1 MENLENDFK
10 MQLYN
15 KESQII
21 ELQSKL
27 DSLSGINKNFT
38 TPEIKRVFINDS
50 SRGKQNINYNN
61 SDLVNNGQY
70 QKKDKN
76 LNYDYLSQFEK
87 SKTINILNNNIS
99 IKTIKNYHPNNLS
112 INNNISENKVPLG
125 KYLYNNFNNDRQKRS
140 LEKNNSA
147 PNIYIHNFNSNNVR
161 KKFLLNNAKKNK
173 FKNSKIK
180 SEEERI
186 NYLLKEKDGKN
197 KREIKYSKNN
207 YQKVKLPF
215 YIANSN
221 KNLDDK
227 LKLNININ
235 TINENLIEK
244 IKKKNKEEY
253 LKYINL
259 KPEEI
264 ENLNNIKA
272 NRKVNVKS
280 CESRTYIIPHKKLKK
295 NFNKM
300 ISTSN
305 FEKDLNKNSTTF
317 NFLFKN
323 LNNEKGERNNF
334 LKNLILHNKLND
346 QNKNIIFNL
355 QMDKSNINNSRKM
368 SLNNISGKIY
378 LDSYN
383 KVVNKKSN

>member
-70 QKKDKN
+70 QKKAKN

-147 PNIYIHNFNSNNVR
+147 PNIYLHNFNSNNVR

-215 YIANSN
+215 YIENSN

-305 FEKDLNKNSTTF
+305 FEKDLNKNNTTF

>member
-1 MENLENDFK
+1 M
-10 MQLYN
+10 
-15 KESQII
+15 
-21 ELQSKL
+21 
-27 DSLSGINKNFT
+27 
-38 TPEIKRVFINDS
+38 
-50 SRGKQNINYNN
+50 
-61 SDLVNNGQY
+61 
-70 QKKDKN
+70 
-76 LNYDYLSQFEK
+76 
-87 SKTINILNNNIS
+87 
-99 IKTIKNYHPNNLS
+99 
-112 INNNISENKVPLG
+112 
-125 KYLYNNFNNDRQKRS
+125 
-140 LEKNNSA
+140 
-147 PNIYIHNFNSNNVR
+147 
-161 KKFLLNNAKKNK
+161 
-173 FKNSKIK
+173 
-180 SEEERI
+180 
-186 NYLLKEKDGKN
+186 
-197 KREIKYSKNN
+197 
-207 YQKVKLPF
+207 
-215 YIANSN
+215 
-221 KNLDDK
+221 DDK

-305 FEKDLNKNSTTF
+305 FEKDLNKNNTTF

-383 KVVNKKSN
+383 KAVNKKSN

>member
-70 QKKDKN
+70 QKKAKN

-147 PNIYIHNFNSNNVR
+147 PNIYLHNFNSNNVR

-305 FEKDLNKNSTTF
+305 FEKDLNKNNTTF

-383 KVVNKKSN
+383 N

>member
-70 QKKDKN
+70 QKKAKN

-147 PNIYIHNFNSNNVR
+147 PNIYLHNFNSNNVR
-161 KKFLLNNAKKNK
+161 KKFLLNNAK
-173 FKNSKIK
+173 KIK

-305 FEKDLNKNSTTF
+305 FEKDLNKNNTTF

-383 KVVNKKSN
+383 KAVNKKSN

>member
-70 QKKDKN
+70 QKKAKN

-147 PNIYIHNFNSNNVR
+147 PNIYLHNFNSNNVR

-305 FEKDLNKNSTTF
+305 FEKDLNKNNTTF

-383 KVVNKKSN
+383 KAVNKKSN

>member
-50 SRGKQNINYNN
+50 SRGKQKINYNN
-61 SDLVNNGQY
+61 SDLINNGQY

-147 PNIYIHNFNSNNVR
+147 PNIYLHNFNSNNVR

-305 FEKDLNKNSTTF
+305 FEKDLNKNNTTF

>member
-27 DSLSGINKNFT
+27 DSLSCINKNFT

-70 QKKDKN
+70 QKKAKN

-125 KYLYNNFNNDRQKRS
+125 KYLYNNFNNDRQKHS

-147 PNIYIHNFNSNNVR
+147 PNIYLHNFNSNNVR

-305 FEKDLNKNSTTF
+305 FEKDLNKNNTTF
-317 NFLFKN
+317 NFLFKI

-383 KVVNKKSN
+383 KAVNKKSN

>member
-70 QKKDKN
+70 QKKAKN

-305 FEKDLNKNSTTF
+305 FEKDLNKNNTTF

-383 KVVNKKSN
+383 KAVNKKSN

>member
-70 QKKDKN
+70 QKKAKN

-147 PNIYIHNFNSNNVR
+147 PNIYLHNFNSNNVR
-161 KKFLLNNAKKNK
+161 KKFLLKK
-173 FKNSKIK
+173 
-180 SEEERI
+180 
-186 NYLLKEKDGKN
+186 
-197 KREIKYSKNN
+197 
-207 YQKVKLPF
+207 
-215 YIANSN
+215 
-221 KNLDDK
+221 
-227 LKLNININ
+227 
-235 TINENLIEK
+235 
-244 IKKKNKEEY
+244 KKKNK
-253 LKYINL
+253 LSIFCL
-259 KPEEI
+259 I
-264 ENLNNIKA
+264 LFIKS
-272 NRKVNVKS
+272 KIFLS
-280 CESRTYIIPHKKLKK
+280 L
-295 NFNKM
+295 
-300 ISTSN
+300 
-305 FEKDLNKNSTTF
+305 
-317 NFLFKN
+317 FLF
-323 LNNEKGERNNF
+323 
-334 LKNLILHNKLND
+334 
-346 QNKNIIFNL
+346 
-355 QMDKSNINNSRKM
+355 NSF
-368 SLNNISGKIY
+368 SL
-378 LDSYN
+378 LDS
-383 KVVNKKSN
+383 K

>member
-70 QKKDKN
+70 QKKAKN

-147 PNIYIHNFNSNNVR
+147 PNIYLHNFNSNNVR

-197 KREIKYSKNN
+197 KREIKHSKNN

-305 FEKDLNKNSTTF
+305 FEKDLNKNNTTF

>member
-70 QKKDKN
+70 QKKAKN

-147 PNIYIHNFNSNNVR
+147 PNIYLHNFNSNNVR

-197 KREIKYSKNN
+197 KREIKHSKNN

-305 FEKDLNKNSTTF
+305 FEKDLNKNNTTF

-346 QNKNIIFNL
+346 QNKNIFNL

-383 KVVNKKSN
+383 KAVNKKSN

>member
-70 QKKDKN
+70 QKKAKN

-147 PNIYIHNFNSNNVR
+147 PNIYLHNFNSNNVR

-186 NYLLKEKDGKN
+186 NYLLKEKDCKD
-197 KREIKYSKNN
+197 KREIKFSKNT

-305 FEKDLNKNSTTF
+305 FEKDLNKNNTTF

-323 LNNEKGERNNF
+323 LKNDKGEKNNY
-334 LKNLILHNKLND
+334 LKNIILQNKLNE

-383 KVVNKKSN
+383 KAVNKKSN

>member
-61 SDLVNNGQY
+61 SDLVNNGHY

-147 PNIYIHNFNSNNVR
+147 PNIYLHNFNSNNVR

-305 FEKDLNKNSTTF
+305 FEKDLNKNNTTF

-383 KVVNKKSN
+383 KAVNKKSN

>member
-147 PNIYIHNFNSNNVR
+147 PNIYLHNFNSNNVR

-197 KREIKYSKNN
+197 KREIKHSKNN

-305 FEKDLNKNSTTF
+305 FEKDLNKNNTTF

-346 QNKNIIFNL
+346 KNKNIFNL
-355 QMDKSNINNSRKM
+355 QMNKSNINNSRKM
-368 SLNNISGKIY
+368 SLNNISGKID

-383 KVVNKKSN
+383 KAVNKKSN

>member
-112 INNNISENKVPLG
+112 INNNISENKVALG

-147 PNIYIHNFNSNNVR
+147 PNIYLHNFNSNNVR

-305 FEKDLNKNSTTF
+305 FEKDLNKNNTTF

>member
-70 QKKDKN
+70 QKKAKN

-147 PNIYIHNFNSNNVR
+147 PNIYLHNFNSNNVR

-215 YIANSN
+215 YIANKN

-305 FEKDLNKNSTTF
+305 FEKDLNKNNTTF

>member
-70 QKKDKN
+70 QKKAKN

-147 PNIYIHNFNSNNVR
+147 PNIYLHNFNSNNVR

-197 KREIKYSKNN
+197 KREIKHSKNN

-305 FEKDLNKNSTTF
+305 FEKDLNKNNTTF

-346 QNKNIIFNL
+346 QNKNIFNL

>member
-147 PNIYIHNFNSNNVR
+147 PNIYLHNFNSNNVR

-227 LKLNININ
+227 LKLNINFN

-272 NRKVNVKS
+272 NRKANVKS

-305 FEKDLNKNSTTF
+305 FEKDLNKNNTTF

-383 KVVNKKSN
+383 KAVNKKSN

>member
-70 QKKDKN
+70 QKKAKN

-147 PNIYIHNFNSNNVR
+147 PNIYLHNFNSNNVR

-305 FEKDLNKNSTTF
+305 FEKDLNKNNTTF